1 MFKEGIILDTMEK
14 VKGSESNTSFFN
26 KEIGLIDPELAHILN
41 LEDER
46 QSRKLIMIASES
58 ECPAPVR
65 MVLASSFTNI
75 YAEGYPSRRLLKET
89 TNVLPDMADQLS
101 YLRRYADRRYYK
113 GVEYADFV
121 ESLACRRAAALFTT
135 DKYKA
140 ENIFVNVQ
148 SLSGAAAN
156 NAVYEAFVKPGDVV
170 MGMDLTHGGHLTH
183 GSHANRSG
191 KNYNVVSYHAD
202 YESGE
207 IDYKEVEELAHK
219 HRPKLIIAG
228 YSAYPR
234 LIDWKRFKD
243 IAESVGAI
251 LLADMSHIAG
261 LVAGKSF
268 PSPVD
273 YADVVSFT
281 THKTLCGPRGAA
293 ILTTNEEYGKKID
306 TAVFPGEQGGPH
318 LNSIAAKAML
328 FKLAAEPSFAN
339 LQKQVLLNSKALCK
353 TFTQNGFKLAY
364 GGSDS
369 HMVLIETRNLKGL
382 DGYSLRGE
390 VASRILDS
398 CGITCNKNTIPGD
411 TSAVHPGALRFG
423 TTWITQRGFLESHT
437 EELGNIISETLK
449 AMKPYKYIEN
459 SGEIG
464 RAKIPVEVIES
475 STERVNALIKTTDAN
490 RIHGKTEYPY
500 WLLDENKQVKKSP
513 LYDLHIKNG
522 AKIEEIYGYEL
533 PLYISTPDEGDMDK
547 GFMFDACNSGIFEIR
562 GERAAYFLDEITT
575 TRVSRL
581 NNGETCYTAIMNNSG
596 RVLDSV
602 NIAKTGENNYIMI
615 ASAFAREKLLSILRG
630 LADGYTMFDEN
641 DIFAKIQG
649 PAVVEDM
656 ANTSDK
662 SKLLTNITITGK
674 NAVDSLN
681 NFGIASKPGKIS
693 VQNVNSAHVMT
704 VTCPSGMA
712 CKILVHPEKAYLLW
726 EHLSNNGLTQCGF
739 TASEKIREKSGMPD
753 YKKGVDALT
762 VYDLFPQIF
771 DMGKPYFIGQKY
783 LNEKLPKPVTK
794 KKFSFTEVEK
804 PIEKTCLHAEHI
816 KLGGRMAPFAGFDMP
831 VWYTTINEEH
841 NAVRTT
847 AGLFD
852 VSHMGI
858 LSITGNDACKF
869 IDTIATNYSLRLFNG
884 QSQYSYILDPDGNIL
899 DDIMVY
905 KRTNENFIV
914 VVNAANADK
923 INAWITALLTDEY
936 IVDNDSMHKDV
947 KFDVTVKNL
956 KDSKYGDECLVD
968 IALQGPESQNILL
981 KLISIESDKERFKRV
996 NRNEFIETEICGKK
1010 AMLSRTGYTGE
1021 DYGYELYINPKDA
1034 TFLWNKILTEGD
1046 EFGVKP
1052 CGLGSRDSTR
1062 TEAGLPLYGHELEG
1076 PYNVDPIEAGY
1087 GPFVKFHKAFF
1098 IGRKHVIANEKTSK
1112 MTVARFK
1119 MLNKGIKVVK
1129 QGSVL
1134 TTKRGDTIGHVTS
1147 CVIIDGIQYGLAYI
1161 NKRYAQAGS
1170 KLSIFILPPSKMN
1183 EKQKDELTIGDK
1195 VSLPEEAIML
1205 TRFPEKGEFRETY
1218 KM

>member
-1 MFKEGIILDTMEK
+1 MEK
-14 VKGSESNTSFFN
+14 IKGSESNTSFFN
-26 KEIGLIDPELAHILN
+26 QEISKIDPELAHILN

-46 QSRKLIMIASES
+46 QSRKLILIASES

-89 TNVLPDMADQLS
+89 TDILPDLADQLS
-101 YLRRYADRRYYK
+101 YLRRYGDRRYYK

-121 ESLACRRAAALFTT
+121 ESLACRRAASLFAT
-135 DKYKA
+135 DKFKA
-140 ENIFVNVQ
+140 EDIFVNVQ

-156 NAVYEAFVKPGDVV
+156 NAVYEAFVNIEDTV

-191 KNYNVVSYHAD
+191 KNYNIIAYHAD
-202 YESGE
+202 YDTGE

-243 IAESVGAI
+243 IAQSVGAI
-251 LLADMSHIAG
+251 LFADMSHIAG
-261 LVAGKSF
+261 LVAGKAF

-293 ILTTNEEYGKKID
+293 ILTTNEEYSRKID
-306 TAVFPGEQGGPH
+306 SAVFPGEQGGPH

-328 FKLAAEPSFAN
+328 FKLAAEPAFAN
-339 LQKQVLLNSKALCK
+339 LQKQVILNSKAFCE
-353 TFTQNGFKLAY
+353 TFERNGFKLAY

-382 DGYSLRGE
+382 DGYTLRGE
-390 VASRILDS
+390 VASRILDL

-437 EELGNIISETLK
+437 QELGNIISDTLR

-464 RAKIPVEVIES
+464 RAKLPVEMIES
-475 STERVNALIKTTDAN
+475 STDRVNALIRSTDAS

-500 WLLDENKQVKKSP
+500 WLIDENRQTRKSP
-513 LYDLHIKNG
+513 IYDLHIKNG
-522 AKIEEIYGYEL
+522 SKIEEIYGYEL
-533 PLYISTPDEGDMDK
+533 PLYVKSPDEGSMDT
-547 GFMFDACNSGIFEIR
+547 GFMADICNSAIFEVR
-562 GERAAYFLDEITT
+562 GERAAYYLDEITT
-575 TRVSRL
+575 SRVSRL
-581 NNGETCYTAIMNNSG
+581 NCGDACNTLIMDNSG
-596 RVLDSV
+596 KVIKSV
-602 NIAKTGENNYIMI
+602 DIARTGDAVYIMMT
-615 ASAFAREKLLSILRG
+615 SGFEKDKFLSVLRG
-630 LADGYTMFDEN
+630 LADGYTMFDDT
-641 DIFAKIQG
+641 DIYAKIQG
-649 PAVVEDM
+649 PAVVDDM
-656 ANTSDK
+656 TNTSDK
-662 SKLLTNITITGK
+662 SKLLTSIGVYGK
-674 NAVDSLN
+674 KAVDSLKN
-681 NFGIASKPGKIS
+681 IGINISAGTVS
-693 VQNVNSAHVMT
+693 VQTISST
-704 VTCPSGMA
+704 KVTAITCISGMV
-712 CKILVHPEKAYLLW
+712 CKLLIHPEKAHLLW
-726 EHLSNNGLTQCGF
+726 ELLSKSGIAQCGF
-739 TASEKIREKSGMPD
+739 TAVKKMQEQSGMPD
-753 YKKGVDALT
+753 YSKGVNAID
-762 VYDLFPQIF
+762 VYRDFSYLFDL
-771 DMGKPYFIGQKY
+771 GKPYFIGQKH
-783 LNEKLPKPVTK
+783 LNEKLPKPETK
-794 KKFSFTEVEK
+794 KKFNYTEIEK
-804 PIEKTCLHAEHI
+804 PVQKTCLYDEHV
-816 KLGGRMAPFAGFDMP
+816 KLGGRMAPFAGFSMP

-841 NAVRTT
+841 NAVRTS

-858 LSITGNDACKF
+858 LSIKGKDACRF
-869 IDTIATNYSLRLFNG
+869 VDTIASNYSLRLFNG
-884 QSQYSYILDPDGNIL
+884 QSQYSYLLDPDGNVL
-899 DDIMVY
+899 DDIMLY
-905 KRTNENFIV
+905 KRNNEDYIV

-936 IVDNDSMHKDV
+936 IVDNSNMHKNM
-947 KFDVTVKNL
+947 KFDVAVKDL

-968 IALQGPESQNILL
+968 LALQGPTSLQILL
-981 KLISIESDKERFKRV
+981 KLISIEDDKERLKRV
-996 NRNEFIETEICGKK
+996 NRNEFIETEISGKR
-1010 AMLSRTGYTGE
+1010 AIVSRTGYAGE
-1021 DYGYELYINPKDA
+1021 EYGYELYINPKDA
-1034 TFLWNKILTEGD
+1034 TFLWNKILTDGA

-1076 PYNVDPIEAGY
+1076 TYKVNPIEAGY
-1087 GPFVKFHKAFF
+1087 GPFVKFHKGFF
-1098 IGRKHVIANEKTSK
+1098 IGRDRMISKERTSK

-1119 MLNKGIKVVK
+1119 MLNKGIKIVK

-1147 CVIIDGIQYGLAYI
+1147 CVIIDGVQYGLAYI
-1161 NKRYAQAGS
+1161 NKRYEQAGS
-1170 KLSIFILPPSKMN
+1170 KLSVFILPPSKMN
-1183 EKQKDELTIGDK
+1183 EKQKDELAVGDK
-1195 VSLPEEAIML
+1195 VSIPEEAIML
-1205 TRFPEKGEFRETY
+1205 TRFPEKGEFRKMY
-1218 KM
+1218 KI